1 MPCSTTSS
9 AIAGLL
15 PRLSRRAVLDDPSM
29 GAGSRIRA
37 VLEERIA
44 LMAPSRR
51 LRLAQADE
59 LLSRQGFEG
68 PPRVLDAGC
77 GDGLMSLALARR
89 HPGWRIVGVDRR
101 EDLLEGAR
109 ARAAARGLGNV
120 RFLAGDL
127 TRALPESG
135 FDAVVSLEVLEEVP
149 DDRRA
154 LEVMAAAL
162 RPGGM
167 LVLQVPE
174 RDWGPVLPGSAT
186 RWREEVRHGYDAEEI
201 SEALRAAGMGP
212 AEMRPTFRSLA
223 AAAQEIRDRIKG
235 RGLLLRLAAFP
246 LMAAAARLELR
257 GLTWGRPNA
266 LLVTAFRPP
275 PA

>member
-1 MPCSTTSS
+1 MRALATTK
-9 AIAGLL
+9 
-15 PRLSRRAVLDDPSM
+15 
-29 GAGSRIRA
+29 A
-37 VLEERIA
+37 VLEERTA

-51 LRLAQADE
+51 LRLKVAEDVLVEFARGRP
-59 LLSRQGFEG
+59 LRI
-68 PPRVLDAGC
+68 LDAGC
-77 GDGLMSLALARR
+77 GDGLLSLALGKR
-89 HPGWRIVGVDRR
+89 HPRWNIVGVDRR

-212 AEMRPTFRSLA
+212 AEVRPTFRSLA